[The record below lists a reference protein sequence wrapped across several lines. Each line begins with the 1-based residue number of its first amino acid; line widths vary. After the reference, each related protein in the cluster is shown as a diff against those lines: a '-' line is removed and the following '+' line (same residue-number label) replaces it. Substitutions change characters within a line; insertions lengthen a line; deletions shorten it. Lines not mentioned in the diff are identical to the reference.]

1 MAALSTSAFTGK
13 AVVSKTQIRAKSSR
27 ASVVVKASAS
37 DKAKV
42 SSRDF
47 SSRPDITTRPETTG
61 WVRTAGFSGAPRRGG
76 PTQRCSRHGFR
87 KICVA
92 PRQALDPLRKAILAC
107 TCRENK
113 PSVRVLT
120 TNFPSL
126 LPQSA
131 AVLAAGIVALNATPA
146 FALNAIELTDQRET
160 NKNGLQ
166 LIYEVSDPPTRPRSR
181 PLLFSLICLDR
192 ISIR

>member
-1 MAALSTSAFTGK
+1 
-13 AVVSKTQIRAKSSR
+13 
-27 ASVVVKASAS
+27 
-37 DKAKV
+37 
-42 SSRDF
+42 
-47 SSRPDITTRPETTG
+47 
-61 WVRTAGFSGAPRRGG
+61 
-76 PTQRCSRHGFR
+76 
-87 KICVA
+87 
-92 PRQALDPLRKAILAC
+92 
-107 TCRENK
+107 
-113 PSVRVLT
+113 VRVLT

-181 PLLFSLICLDR
+181 PFS
-192 ISIR
+192 SP